1 MASPMDRTA
10 PHLRK
15 LAVLVMQRRVAL
27 GITDKRVAA
36 KRCVLSV
43 TTYSKVEKGEPVTDT
58 SYAKLEAGFGLLS
71 GSCRAVLEGADSI
84 TLQDGRQLIDSAQIV
99 RFDPGKLKAEL
110 RQAVTRSAGVVAP
123 DLTLGQVDAMYEGLI
138 KQLQEQGVFP
148 NDE

>member
-1 MASPMDRTA
+1 MDRTA
-10 PHLRK
+10 THLRK

-84 TLQDGRQLIDSAQIV
+84 TLQDGRRLIESAQIV

>member
-1 MASPMDRTA
+1 MDRTA
-10 PHLRK
+10 THLRK

-58 SYAKLEAGFGLLS
+58 SYAKLEAGFGMLS

>member
-1 MASPMDRTA
+1 MDRTA
-10 PHLRK
+10 THLRK

-58 SYAKLEAGFGLLS
+58 SYAKLEAGFGMLS

-123 DLTLGQVDAMYEGLI
+123 NLTLGQVDAMYEGLI

>member
-1 MASPMDRTA
+1 
-10 PHLRK
+10 
-15 LAVLVMQRRVAL
+15 MQRRVAL

-84 TLQDGRQLIDSAQIV
+84 TLQDGRRLIESAQIV

-138 KQLQEQGVFP
+138 KQLQEQGVLP